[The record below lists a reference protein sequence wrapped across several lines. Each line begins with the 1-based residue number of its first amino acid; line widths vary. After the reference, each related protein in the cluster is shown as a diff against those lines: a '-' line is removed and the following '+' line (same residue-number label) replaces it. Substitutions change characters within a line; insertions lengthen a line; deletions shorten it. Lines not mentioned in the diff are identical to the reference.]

1 LYSACKIFGTQALGS
16 IETLTEARISRRPLH
31 EEAVDRLR
39 NLIVQGELVP
49 GTRLNERVLT
59 AQLGISRTPLREAI
73 KLLGTEGLVELLPNR
88 GAIVAPLDPVRLKE
102 LLTVMGALEA
112 LAGELACAQA
122 ASEQLAEIR
131 ALHYEMLAM
140 HARGDLA
147 GYFKYNQA
155 IHLKLVEASG
165 NAVLAGTYRQLNA
178 NVRRAR
184 YMANLSKERWDAA
197 VREHEEILA
206 ALTARDA
213 KRLTALLR
221 DHLASKLAAV
231 LGVASERA
239 AA

>member
-1 LYSACKIFGTQALGS
+1 MGS

-39 NLIVQGELVP
+39 DLIVQGELAP
-49 GTRLNERVLT
+49 GTRLNERLLT
-59 AQLGISRTPLREAI
+59 ARLGLSRTPLREAI
-73 KLLGTEGLVELLPNR
+73 KLLATEGLVELLPNR

-102 LLTVMGALEA
+102 ALTVMGALEA
-112 LAGELACAQA
+112 LAGELACANA
-122 ASEQLAEIR
+122 TPEQLGEVR

-165 NAVLAGTYRQLNA
+165 NAVLASTYRQLNA

-184 YMANLSKERWDAA
+184 YMANLSRERWDAA